1 MILCMFHAME
11 LLNRAKL
18 NHFSFSDA
26 YDQFKLLQTFV
37 TLGDIYFKQAE
48 SMLDSKSNFKYF
60 I

>member
-1 MILCMFHAME
+1 MFRAME

-18 NHFSFSDA
+18 NHFLFSDA
-26 YDQFKLLQTFV
+26 YAQFKLLQTFV